1 MGLKPIF
8 YAMKSKNMS
17 TNKYQK
23 LKTNQTI
30 AFFQGAKR
38 NILLSDI
45 IAKATLQASNY
56 ALQLQVKMQ
65 RHAYFSPQLN
75 IYNLYLLFLKS
86 LTKTYLIFLLIL
98 YLLKVR
104 MWCSEN

>member
-45 IAKATLQASNY
+45 IAQATLQQASNY

-65 RHAYFSPQLN
+65 RHAYFSPRSKY
-75 IYNLYLLFLKS
+75 I
-86 LTKTYLIFLLIL
+86 
-98 YLLKVR
+98 
-104 MWCSEN
+104 